1 MQLRPLQVARIK
13 ALLSEVGDDGITLPG
28 TLLAKLWSDAGASA
42 TARGFWDVGDNTC
55 RRTVDS
61 WALHALLELRQARVD
76 RAAAADVLGDPLKSE
91 NVRYAAHDA
100 GPQGGPNWLVLQYGR
115 DEAMPAR
122 GYRSV
127 LRVTNAGNPDVFA
140 QHVAN
145 CLNLNAD
152 YSASLLPVVR
162 LLLDYQDG
170 NRTAEQGRAYWRELR
185 RMVAHY
191 DAVTGKE
198 PKE

>member
-1 MQLRPLQVARIK
+1 MQLRPLQVARLNAI
-13 ALLSEVGDDGITLPG
+13 LSHVGDDPIKLPG
-28 TLLAKLWSDAGASA
+28 TLLAKLWSDAGATRTPRA
-42 TARGFWDVGDNTC
+42 FWDVGDNTC
-55 RRTVDS
+55 RRVVDA
-61 WALHALLELRQARVD
+61 WTLNALLEM
-76 RAAAADVLGDPLKSE
+76 RAARLMSPTTIRDSLKHADPVQYRADGHYVYRVPAKEAPAVALTVGAAI
-91 NVRYAAHDA
+91 
-100 GPQGGPNWLVLQYGR
+100 
-115 DEAMPAR
+115 
-122 GYRSV
+122 
-127 LRVTNAGNPDVFA
+127 GNPDVFSM
-140 QHVAN
+140 HVAN

-198 PKE
+198 STE